1 MRPKA
6 GGMPD
11 IRRIKLKVV
20 GENSLHCSGCES
32 TVEFTLRRLPGV
44 FQVKADHHEQTIHVE
59 VGSDE
64 LELEQI
70 EASLDWIGYQVEM
83 A

>member
-1 MRPKA
+1 
-6 GGMPD
+6 MPD

-44 FQVKADHHEQTIHVE
+44 LQVKADHQAQIIDVE
-59 VGSDE
+59 AGSDE
-64 LELEQI
+64 PDLEQI
-70 EASLDWIGYQVEM
+70 EASLDWIGYQVKM